1 MVRRAAPAPAMQK
14 WANTSN
20 KKDMSAAQR
29 RIPVEGKQ
37 RSTQA
42 PPDLDRKTSSSDNH
56 FCPNTKRLESDGFGS
71 STDIGCAPVR
81 ICLEIFPGM
90 TQKFLTTFVVSAPDH
105 KWFDG
110 RPPRSLSRVD
120 AFQIWANLRSNAA
133 RGLTD

>member
-1 MVRRAAPAPAMQK
+1 MVRRAAPAPVMQK

-29 RIPVEGKQ
+29 HIAVEDKQ

-42 PPDLDRKTSSSDNH
+42 PPVLDRRTSSSDNH
-56 FCPNTKRLESDGFGS
+56 FRLNTKRLESVRFGS
-71 STDIGCAPVR
+71 STGIGWAPVR

-90 TQKFLTTFVVSAPDH
+90 TQTFLTTFVVSAPDH

-110 RPPRSLSRVD
+110 GPPRSL
-120 AFQIWANLRSNAA
+120 
-133 RGLTD
+133 